1 VVRKPSA
8 LTHEIAAAVP
18 IAFATAK
25 LALQRLAGLGRGNRV
40 LIHAAAGGVGLAAVQ
55 IAQRAGATIF
65 ATAGSTAK
73 REHLHRLGVEHVLD
87 SRSVSFAGEVM
98 ERTGG
103 AGVDVVLNSLAG
115 DAIAAGL
122 SVVGSYGRFVEIG
135 KSDIY
140 RNAPMGLGPFRANL
154 TYSALDLERM
164 CHERPEVV
172 GEVLREVMSQ
182 VVAGELA
189 PLPVTVFS
197 IAQVN
202 DAFRYI
208 VEAAHRRS
216 RCRSPG
222 KDAERTDRFRP
233 AGRPMPRI

>member
-1 VVRKPSA
+1 MAALGACPVTPAASGPIGIECSGRVVEVGGDVSEFSAGDEVVAIALHSMGTHALADARLVVRKPSA
-8 LTHEIAAAVP
+8 LTHEIAAAIP

-25 LALQRLAGLGRGNRV
+25 LALQRLAGLDRGNRV

-73 REHLHRLGVEHVLD
+73 REHLERLGVEHVLD

-122 SVVGSYGRFVEIG
+122 SVLGSYGRFVEIG

-164 CHERPEVV
+164 CR
-172 GEVLREVMSQ
+172 R
-182 VVAGELA
+182 A
-189 PLPVTVFS
+189 P
-197 IAQVN
+197 
-202 DAFRYI
+202 RG
-208 VEAAHRRS
+208 RR
-216 RCRSPG
+216 
-222 KDAERTDRFRP
+222 
-233 AGRPMPRI
+233 